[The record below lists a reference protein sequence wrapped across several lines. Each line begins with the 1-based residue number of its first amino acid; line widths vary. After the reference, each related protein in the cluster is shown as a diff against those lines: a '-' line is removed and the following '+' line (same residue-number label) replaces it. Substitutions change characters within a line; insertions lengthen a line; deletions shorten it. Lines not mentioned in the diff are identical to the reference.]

1 MPGSFSSRLP
11 QRSSSMLLTMTST
24 RSTRSPL
31 SYILR
36 VSLPKCT
43 LNTVK
48 SYTDRSMIFSNRPSR
63 AWVLLGR
70 CLRPKMVLSRGTSN
84 SSARAVNQPL
94 IDFIQLPPAFEQQ
107 IAAVFQLVARIGVAK
122 PRTFLL
128 LAS

>member
-11 QRSSSMLLTMTST
+11 QRSSSMLLTMIST

-48 SYTDRSMIFSNRPSR
+48 SYTERSMIFSNRPSR
-63 AWVLLGR
+63 ALVLLRTLFATEDG
-70 CLRPKMVLSRGTSN
+70 
-84 SSARAVNQPL
+84 
-94 IDFIQLPPAFEQQ
+94 FESGHVQQ
-107 IAAVFQLVARIGVAK
+107 VGACGQ
-122 PRTFLL
+122 
-128 LAS
+128 